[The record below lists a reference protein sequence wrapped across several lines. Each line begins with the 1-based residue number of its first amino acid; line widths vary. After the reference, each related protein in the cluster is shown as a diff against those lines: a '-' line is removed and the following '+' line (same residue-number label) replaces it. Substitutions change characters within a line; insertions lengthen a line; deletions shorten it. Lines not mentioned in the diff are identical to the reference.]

1 MDLKNSM
8 ILANMMSQKQ
18 QIMYATIKG
27 TLTESPEGVFSG
39 FSSSNYLNLQENII
53 YTNNFEMLFK
63 ITTGTSGTTQQ
74 IFEGSISN
82 AGLTILISS
91 DNKLFVSA
99 GNGNGSWIV
108 NTSGT
113 TILSTNTTYYVKF
126 SYKNNVYKLELS
138 TDNINWNTEI
148 SVANSSVLTSTENRS
163 IGYSTRFNSR
173 VFTGSID
180 LNQSYIKLGST
191 KYKLQAVVGYTIVG
205 SPTITDG
212 VVSGFQAYP
221 NVNSGYYVK
230 IANFTYNNT
239 FEMKV
244 KIKTDSANFGGT
256 VLGRG
261 NHAPKVGI
269 VSTSFRESNFT
280 LQLTDQNNQ
289 SIVNI
294 VNVNYIDS
302 RQLTLNTDYI
312 LSLKFTGIEYIITL
326 VDMNG
331 IYYINRVVSSSAKLR
346 VGCLAF
352 GVDYVDVA
360 YSAWSGAIDMNETW
374 IKTDN
379 KLFFNGQ
386 QA

>member
-1 MDLKNSM
+1 MSM
-8 ILANMMSQKQ
+8 FHELMMRKKEE
-18 QIMYATIKG
+18 IMYATIKG
-27 TLTESPEGVFSG
+27 SLTESPEGVFSG

-74 IFEGSISN
+74 IFEGSSSN
-82 AGLTILISS
+82 TGLTIFISS

-99 GNGNGSWIV
+99 GNGSWIV

-148 SVANSSVLTSTENRS
+148 SVANSSVLTSTGNKS

-180 LNQSYIKLGST
+180 LNQSYIKLGSI
-191 KYKLQAVVGYTIVG
+191 KYNLQAVVGYTIVG
-205 SPTITDG
+205 SPTIVDG
-212 VVSGFQAYP
+212 VVSGFMAYP
-221 NVNSGYYVK
+221 NINSGYYVK

-239 FEMKV
+239 FEIKV
-244 KIKTDSANFGGT
+244 KIRTGETIGGT
-256 VLGRG
+256 VLGQG
-261 NHAPKVGI
+261 NPAPRAGI
-269 VSTSFRESNFT
+269 PNTSLRNTIFSFNIK
-280 LQLTDQNNQ
+280 DQNNQ
-289 SIVNI
+289 DIVNLVNIGYVDARTLI
-294 VNVNYIDS
+294 V
-302 RQLTLNTDYI
+302 NTDYI
-312 LSLKFTGIEYIITL
+312 LTLKFTGTEYIYTL

-331 IYYINRVVSSSAKLR
+331 TYYINRVISSSAKLR

-352 GVDYVDVA
+352 GINYADVA
-360 YSAWSGAIDMNETW
+360 YTAWGGAIDMNETW